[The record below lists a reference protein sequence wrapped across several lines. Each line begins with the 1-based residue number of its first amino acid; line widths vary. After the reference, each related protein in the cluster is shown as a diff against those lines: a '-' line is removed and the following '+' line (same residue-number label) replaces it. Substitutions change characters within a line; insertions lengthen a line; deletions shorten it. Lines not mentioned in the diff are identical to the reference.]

1 VTATNTK
8 KTEYIVQ
15 KIGEYKISVQSWKD
29 FRNGDFE
36 TLYATGNAEGVEKPV
51 VRAKPAKKSK
61 EQEQSDF
68 QKEILR
74 KNYTTTTNFYIPSL
88 AAAAALAALKSSSI
102 INRVEHNLISFES

>member
-74 KNYTTTTNFYIPSL
+74 KNYTTNVKPKDKEEEKYEDKVMTTAVTETS
-88 AAAAALAALKSSSI
+88 
-102 INRVEHNLISFES
+102 VV